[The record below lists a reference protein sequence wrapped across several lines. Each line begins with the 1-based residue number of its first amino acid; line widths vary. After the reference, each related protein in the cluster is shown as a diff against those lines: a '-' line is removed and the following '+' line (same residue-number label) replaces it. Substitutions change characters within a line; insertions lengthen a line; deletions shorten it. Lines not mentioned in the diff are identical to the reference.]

1 MAAVHATLAN
11 GVYSLILTTAVLT
24 GLLAGLGRA
33 NWHNRPLNLPHLR
46 LIWLA
51 VIAFMIQLFLFRLPA
66 TRELFSDLV
75 VAAGLVISQFILLIF
90 AWRNFRLPGFWLLS
104 VGLVLNFLVIAANG
118 GLMPIAPATVEA
130 LIPNAPEGYWV
141 VGERLGIG
149 KDIVL
154 PVEGTRLW
162 WLSDRFLLPAWF
174 PYRVAF
180 SLGDVFIFLGAFW
193 SLWMVGSASKGE
205 SS

>member
-1 MAAVHATLAN
+1 
-11 GVYSLILTTAVLT
+11 LILTTSVLA

-33 NWHNRPLNLPHLR
+33 NWHNRPLNLPHLE

-51 VIAFMIQLFLFRLPA
+51 VIAFMIQLFLFRLPG
-66 TRELFSDLV
+66 TRERFSDAI
-75 VAAGLVISQFILLIF
+75 VASGLVISQFLLLIF
-90 AWRNFRLPGFWLLS
+90 AWRNFRQPGFWLLS
-104 VGLVLNFLVIAANG
+104 LGLILNALVIVVNG
-118 GLMPIAPATVEA
+118 GLMPITPARVEA
-130 LIPNAPEGYWV
+130 LIPNAPEGFWT

-154 PVEGTRLW
+154 PVEETRMW

-193 SLWMVGSASKGE
+193 SLWLIGGASDLARSRDRQE
-205 SS
+205 RM